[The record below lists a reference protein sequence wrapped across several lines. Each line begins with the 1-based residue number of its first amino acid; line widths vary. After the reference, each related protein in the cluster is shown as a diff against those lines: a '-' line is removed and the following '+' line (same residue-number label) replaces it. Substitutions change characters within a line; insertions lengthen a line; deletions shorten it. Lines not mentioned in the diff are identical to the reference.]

1 MAKALKLKDRN
12 GAIISEVMQDS
23 PAKDSGVEK
32 QDVIISVDG
41 EKVNDSSNLKNL
53 ISSGRPN
60 DKAKLTVI
68 RDGEEKNLVV
78 TLGTRPNQNELARAY
93 NYGGTGFDLLGLHV
107 ENYEDITELQ
117 SSNSKGVVVVEVETN
132 SVAEANNIYRGDIII
147 EMGRKIIKNVSDY
160 KLELDAYEKSDTV
173 MLRILRNN
181 NPFYIAF
188 EIE

>member
-1 MAKALKLKDRN
+1 
-12 GAIISEVMQDS
+12 
-23 PAKDSGVEK
+23 
-32 QDVIISVDG
+32 
-41 EKVNDSSNLKNL
+41 
-53 ISSGRPN
+53 
-60 DKAKLTVI
+60 
-68 RDGEEKNLVV
+68 
-78 TLGTRPNQNELARAY
+78 
-93 NYGGTGFDLLGLHV
+93 
-107 ENYEDITELQ
+107 
-117 SSNSKGVVVVEVETN
+117 VVVVEVETN